1 MERKKY
7 TTPHMLEVRIHPSV
21 RLMQGSPIN
30 PGGFNDFPGVDD
42 GDDGEDADVKSYS
55 HNIWDNEW

>member
-1 MERKKY
+1 
-7 TTPHMLEVRIHPSV
+7 MLEVRIHPSV

-42 GDDGEDADVKSYS
+42 GDGDDGEDADVKSYG
-55 HNIWDNEW
+55 HNIWNDEW

>member
-1 MERKKY
+1 
-7 TTPHMLEVRIHPSV
+7 MLEVRIHPSV

-30 PGGFNDFPGVDD
+30 PGGFNDFPCVDD